1 VTSLLKK
8 GLARLDGGQ
17 GLARGA
23 AISFAI
29 RIAGAVLGFA
39 LNVLIA
45 RLFGAEGTGL
55 YFLALTVA
63 GIASLFGRFGLENAV
78 LRFVSTAASE
88 SDWGRVRAISRR
100 TVLLAL
106 ASSTVVSVLLFL
118 IAGLLATRVFAKP
131 ELADLLRILTLSIF
145 PMALVI
151 LYGAML
157 KALQRIRDSQIIEA
171 VIVPLVL
178 LIAVAGYGYRFGVQG
193 AVFSFVF
200 AVMVSASLGAWLWHR
215 ACPAA
220 PVDGAGGAPLKLL
233 STSASFVW
241 IQLMNAITDWADILI
256 LGALRPVEEVGI
268 YGVAKRLA
276 MTISFVL
283 IAVNNIA
290 APKFAALHHQGDHA
304 ALARVAVHSARLT
317 LLVAGPVLLALMLFS
332 TFFMGMFG
340 KGFEAGATV
349 LVVLALGQLVNVA
362 TGSVGQLLAMT
373 GHEKLLRNIT
383 IGSIVLSLILCAV
396 LVPKHGMVGA
406 AIAVAVSIAVE
417 NLIKALY
424 VQKCL
429 GFRAHA
435 FTIGNLRTKP

>member
-1 VTSLLKK
+1 MTSLLKK

-78 LRFVSTAASE
+78 LRFISTAASG

-106 ASSTVVSVLLFL
+106 ASSAVVSVLLFL

-157 KALQRIRDSQIIEA
+157 KALQRVRDSQIIEA

-178 LIAVAGYGYRFGVQG
+178 LILVAGYGYRFGVQG
-193 AVFSFVF
+193 AIVSFVF

-215 ACPAA
+215 ACPASL
-220 PVDGAGGAPLKLL
+220 VDGAGGAPLKLL

-276 MTISFVL
+276 MTVSFVL

-290 APKFAALHHQGDHA
+290 APKFAALHHQGDQA

-317 LLVAGPVLLALMLFS
+317 LMVAGPVLLALMLFS

-340 KGFEAGATV
+340 KSFEAGATV
-349 LVVLALGQLVNVA
+349 LMVLALGQLVNVA

-373 GHEKLLRNIT
+373 GHEKLLRNVFWIT
-383 IGSIVLSLILCAV
+383 TALNVALNIVLIPWL
-396 LVPKHGMVGA
+396 GMMGS
-406 AIAVAVSIAVE
+406 AIASAFSVVVTNVFAVWFVKTKL
-417 NLIKALY
+417 NLGVHALAR
-424 VQKCL
+424 VS
-429 GFRAHA
+429 
-435 FTIGNLRTKP
+435 